1 MIALPR
7 DRRTGR
13 PLLGGIIVYL
23 VIVLALAIVVPLTD
37 VLPSGFVSAERL
49 LGLVIGGLILVIG
62 GVLDDKFDL
71 KPSQQFIFPVIAAAV
86 AVGSG
91 ISMEYLKNP
100 FGGIV
105 TFAPAIG
112 AVITFVW
119 LLGMTYTTKVLD
131 GLDGLVAGI
140 GAIAAVIMLLVALR
154 PELAQPD
161 AAVLATILAGA
172 FLLFLLLNFP
182 PARIQLGEGGSTFV
196 GFSIGV
202 LAVIAGSKVATTL
215 LVVAVPVLD
224 LAWTII
230 RRKFVERRSVA
241 IGDRGHL
248 HFRLQHAGL
257 SARRTLLIFYAV
269 AAAAGL
275 IGLFT
280 ETVTKL
286 IALAVVFILG
296 IIILW
301 NAQKNVRSA

>member
-13 PLLGGIIVYL
+13 PLSGGIAVF
-23 VIVLALAIVVPLTD
+23 VGMVLALAVVAAFTD
-37 VLPSGFVSAERL
+37 VLPSGFVSTRRL
-49 LGLVIGGLILVIG
+49 LGLIVGGFILVAG
-62 GVLDDKFDL
+62 GALDDRFDL
-71 KPSQQFIFPVIAAAV
+71 KPSHQFIFPVAAAAV

-105 TFAPAIG
+105 TFAPAVGII
-112 AVITFVW
+112 ITFLW

-140 GAIAAVIMLLVALR
+140 GAIAAAIMLLVALR

-161 AAVLATILAGA
+161 AAALAAIIGGA
-172 FLLFLLLNFP
+172 FLIFLIWNFP
-182 PARIQLGEGGSTFV
+182 PARVQLGEGGSTFV

-230 RRKFVERRSVA
+230 RRKFVERRPVA

-248 HFRLQHAGL
+248 HFRLQHAGM
-257 SARRTLLIFYAV
+257 SPRRALFFFYSV
-269 AAAAGL
+269 AIAAGL

-280 ETVTKL
+280 ETQTKL
-286 IALAVVFILG
+286 IALAAVFILG

-301 NAQKNVRSA
+301 NAQKNTRSA